1 MQKGLAR
8 IRAAGMLCWTDE
20 VSIRFLEVVVK
31 KYRAILPVAV
41 LLLAA
46 TVRLHAQ
53 DIDGCTDSPENPTL
67 VLGLIVSAA
76 SVGYVQAR
84 RYLRVRNH
92 RKDQ

>member
-1 MQKGLAR
+1 
-8 IRAAGMLCWTDE
+8 
-20 VSIRFLEVVVK
+20 VK
-31 KYRAILPVAV
+31 KFKTIFPVAL

-53 DIDGCTDSPENPTL
+53 DGFDGCTDSPENPTL

-76 SVGYVQAR
+76 SVGYVQVR

>member
-1 MQKGLAR
+1 MKFPPG
-8 IRAAGMLCWTDE
+8 
-20 VSIRFLEVVVK
+20 LEVVLK
-31 KYRAILPVAV
+31 KFRAIFPVAL

-53 DIDGCTDSPENPTL
+53 DGFDGCTDSPENPTL

-76 SVGYVQAR
+76 SVGYVQVR